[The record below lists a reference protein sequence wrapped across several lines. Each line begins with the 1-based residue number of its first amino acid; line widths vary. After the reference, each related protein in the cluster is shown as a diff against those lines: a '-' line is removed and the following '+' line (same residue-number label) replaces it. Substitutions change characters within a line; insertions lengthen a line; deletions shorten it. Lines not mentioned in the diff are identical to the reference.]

1 MSWIGKQ
8 INSRQ
13 EIDVQKKHLKNSLNE
28 MEWDVNTWRSQNGS
42 NVHIYMCMLIDSLRC
57 INVKIE
63 IIQHLIFQR
72 DVIHASLRY
81 FNRKCSTVNKFSVAF
96 LISHKIFV
104 RRTEKAWQKRV
115 VSNLFGCIIWIY
127 SKVSLISFHVHVEF
141 PALLA
146 LPRLH
151 THLAGSLMKIVQ
163 LRWMAPVIIYFPNW
177 TPNSC
182 LLHDSNVMQCNATDG
197 RYSSGAVTRAQRCVG
212 IIRESINIKWHLGE
226 NVRIKL

>member
-13 EIDVQKKHLKNSLNE
+13 EFDVQKKHLKNSLNE

-104 RRTEKAWQKRV
+104 RRTSRRSMAKKSCLKLVWLHYLNIFKSVTNFISCACWISSLAGIAKTAYTFSRKSHENCATPMDGTGY
-115 VSNLFGCIIWIY
+115 NLF
-127 SKVSLISFHVHVEF
+127 SKLNTKFMFIARF
-141 PALLA
+141 
-146 LPRLH
+146 
-151 THLAGSLMKIVQ
+151 
-163 LRWMAPVIIYFPNW
+163 
-177 TPNSC
+177 
-182 LLHDSNVMQCNATDG
+182 QCNAMQRNG
-197 RYSSGAVTRAQRCVG
+197 RPILFWYRDTSSTMCW
-212 IIRESINIKWHLGE
+212 NYK
-226 NVRIKL
+226 RIH